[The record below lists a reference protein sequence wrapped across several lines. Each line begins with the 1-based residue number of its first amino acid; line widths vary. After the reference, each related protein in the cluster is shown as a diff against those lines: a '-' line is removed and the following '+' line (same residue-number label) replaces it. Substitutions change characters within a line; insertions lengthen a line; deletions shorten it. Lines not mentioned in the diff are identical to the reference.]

1 MIVLSGQQP
10 PDALHHVRAGFGGA
24 IVGRLLSAAGNC
36 PTLIRGCQAYGGR
49 ALWGYCLA
57 IVHNTAGPRL
67 GLPEEKAASGSLDQK
82 SGLNPVDGK
91 TASGMRE
98 GKPGRD
104 RDHEEPE

>member
-1 MIVLSGQQP
+1 M
-10 PDALHHVRAGFGGA
+10 
-24 IVGRLLSAAGNC
+24 
-36 PTLIRGCQAYGGR
+36 
-49 ALWGYCLA
+49 A

-82 SGLNPVDGK
+82 SGQNPVEGK